1 MVSNNAVNQSLRRA
15 LKKLKITPLL
25 KMHRARHAWGSILIY
40 KGIDLIT
47 ISKLLGHSDTTITQ
61 KIYLHQIKEIED
73 ENNYRINN
81 IILELIKY

>member
-1 MVSNNAVNQSLRRA
+1 
-15 LKKLKITPLL
+15 
-25 KMHRARHAWGSILIY
+25 MHRARHAWGSILIY